1 MPGWRESAK
10 LERMQ
15 TSSLCALHLA
25 LGEREA
31 CPGTACAF
39 WDEGGAVVESG
50 CAFDRVRLEFHAR
63 PDLARWLLGVRRSLE
78 DARSEEDVTRARNA
92 INCVLPPGLHE

>member
-1 MPGWRESAK
+1 
-10 LERMQ
+10 MQ
-15 TSSLCALHLA
+15 TSPLCALHLA

-31 CPGTACAF
+31 CPGPACAF

-50 CAFDRVRLEFHAR
+50 CSFDRVRLEFYAR

-78 DARSEEDVTRARNA
+78 DARSVEDVTRARNA